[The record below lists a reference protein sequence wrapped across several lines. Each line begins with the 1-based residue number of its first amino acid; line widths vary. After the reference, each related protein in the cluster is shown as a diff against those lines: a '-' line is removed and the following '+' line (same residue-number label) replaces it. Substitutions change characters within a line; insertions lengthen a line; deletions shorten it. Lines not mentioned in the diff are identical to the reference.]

1 MGRQCYFPGCKNGS
15 GLHSFPTDPEMRRRW
30 LKALGQLDHEL
41 PQRAGIC
48 NLHFGRDC
56 FSNLM
61 EVDMGCANLLLLK
74 SDAVPNSALPA
85 AAKPLAKHLDRAPPA
100 RPQPQHLDRAP
111 PATSSVRPLLHL
123 MPKPTREIGCQTDR
137 ILTKHFFQQADV
149 KPYRRSKATQ
159 TRPVNRS
166 VSCDTS
172 TLEAIPVLLAIPE
185 VPVASSTTMKRP
197 RCELSTDGSSS
208 GLDVTDGTTSCTSNS
223 NETPPHE
230 MKKYIVYEDHLME
243 LFERCPVCTQ
253 SCVIDKTV
261 IGSLLQVKQSC
272 VHCWYSN
279 QWSSQPLGMSECDH

>member
-85 AAKPLAKHLDRAPPA
+85 AAKPLAKQLDRAPPA
-100 RPQPQHLDRAP
+100 RPQPQQLEQVPSAQ
-111 PATSSVRPLLHL
+111 LE
-123 MPKPTREIGCQTDR
+123 PKPTREIGCQAEPISKKNT
-137 ILTKHFFQQADV
+137 FQQANLMPDIIN
-149 KPYRRSKATQ
+149 KATQ
-159 TRPVNRS
+159 ARPLNRS

-172 TLEAIPVLLAIPE
+172 TSEAIPVLLFVSEA
-185 VPVASSTTMKRP
+185 PVASSTTTKRP
-197 RCELSTDGSSS
+197 RCELSTDESSS
-208 GLDVTDGTTSCTSNS
+208 VLDVTDSTTNCTSNS
-223 NETPPHE
+223 NETPPQKK
-230 MKKYIVYEDHLME
+230 KKYIVYEKNLME

-279 QWSSQPLGMSECDH
+279 QWSSQPLGMSDCDH